1 MPALFLNPEVGVCRS
16 EELAIQSISRTLL
29 AYAVL
34 RRHIT
39 AWEQEENTF
48 GRLSLYYKEGRTAS
62 IHELLP
68 KMNGNLRNLF
78 QIFFRDILRGN
89 IIETPQ
95 VASKTLK
102 SIDIQSPFLEYAFEQ
117 QGIALSF
124 ADDPYWEKD
133 FIEFNEDNASLPNIW
148 G

>member
-16 EELAIQSISRTLL
+16 EEQAIQSISRTLL

-39 AWEQEENTF
+39 AWEQEEDTF
-48 GRLSLYYKEGRTAS
+48 GRLSLYYKEGRTTS

-68 KMNGNLRNLF
+68 KM
-78 QIFFRDILRGN
+78 D
-89 IIETPQ
+89 
-95 VASKTLK
+95 S
-102 SIDIQSPFLEYAFEQ
+102 YA
-117 QGIALSF
+117 
-124 ADDPYWEKD
+124 
-133 FIEFNEDNASLPNIW
+133 ASLRDEKKRALPETFHSIQTFLVHEHSFMGSLSPLQGETW